1 MEKITRRQEGFYYG
15 ETKCS
20 CADDAY
26 MLFREDYHRSLGKNA
41 YGRLN
46 RLGAREERQHGYGF
60 VFSERKECPISIADK
75 VPVYILGIIAG
86 GYCRVVGIDDLPQM
100 TDEEYEQWVDYAFSK
115 DSGALRTV
123 GLKYKAGR
131 TSKILNK
138 RYR

>member
-26 MLFREDYHRSLGKNA
+26 RLFREDYHRSLGKNA

-60 VFSERKECPISIADK
+60 IFSERKECPISVVDK

-86 GYCRVVGIDDLPQM
+86 SPSLTQRKKERLPVIHLAEFILID
-100 TDEEYEQWVDYAFSK
+100 
-115 DSGALRTV
+115 RI
-123 GLKYKAGR
+123 R
-131 TSKILNK
+131 RNK
-138 RYR
+138 RNEAANASGNNSVTERSEILLL